1 VVAVAAAVTAIAHA
15 VRLWSWDPWAT
26 RVSPILW
33 ILHLSY
39 AWIPLGMLLLALAL
53 TGVAGS
59 ASAAMHAFGV
69 GAVGGMIIGMM
80 TRTARGH
87 TGRPLRAGRPEVA
100 AYVLVPLAALV
111 RVFVPI
117 VAPQAY
123 AAALIVSATLWST
136 AFALYCVVY
145 WPILTRPR
153 LDGKP
158 G

>member
-1 VVAVAAAVTAIAHA
+1 TAAAHA
-15 VRLWSWDPWAT
+15 ARLWLWDPLAT
-26 RVSPILW
+26 RPSPILW

-53 TGVAGS
+53 AGVAGS
-59 ASAAMHAFGV
+59 TSAAMHAFGV

-87 TGRPLRAGRPEVA
+87 TGRPLRADSPEVL
-100 AYVLVPLAALV
+100 AYVLVQV
-111 RVFVPI
+111 
-117 VAPQAY
+117 
-123 AAALIVSATLWST
+123 AALIRVFGPIAWPAAYTSALILSSALWSL
-136 AFALYCVVY
+136 AFALYCAVY
-145 WPILTRPR
+145 WPVLTRPR